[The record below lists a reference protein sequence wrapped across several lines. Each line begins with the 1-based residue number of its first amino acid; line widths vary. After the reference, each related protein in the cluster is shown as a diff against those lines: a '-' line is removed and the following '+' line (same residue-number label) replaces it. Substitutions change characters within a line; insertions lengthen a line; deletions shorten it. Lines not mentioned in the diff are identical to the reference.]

1 MVGGLTAARGGWR
14 AGARPSWRDTPAG
27 RREFGVGPR
36 WSQGDAEPPAWVQRP
51 GKSARSGRHYDY
63 SDSQVTLELEEGARI
78 VHPRFGPGT
87 ILTISGAGRATKAEI
102 EFDSGESKK
111 VMVAHAGLRPG

>member
-1 MVGGLTAARGGWR
+1 MVGGLTAARGGRR
-14 AGARPSWRDTPAG
+14 AGGRPGWRDAQPA
-27 RREFGVGPR
+27 RRAAGQGPR
-36 WSQGDAEPPAWVQRP
+36 WSQSDAEPPAWVQRP
-51 GKSARSGRHYDY
+51 ARGSRSGRHYDY

-87 ILTISGAGRATKAEI
+87 IMSVSGAGRATKAEI
-102 EFDSGESKK
+102 EFDNGESKK